1 MYRNI
6 SRSRII
12 GGNAWNSREIHG
24 PNCMPGNGIAPF
36 APAGGGRREVV
47 GPGVAVKDG
56 KGQEWV
62 QATANFL
69 RKSEK
74 LQVPEWVLARQ
85 EFIPYY
91 ENWFCARA
99 APTAQPLSLVG
110 SIGAHSVTGI
120 YEDVREMASCS
131 ATAAEVLGARLRR
144 VRRALERLRMVEK
157 DHDGVADWHL
167 RRENSGQDRR
177 TGNSCQHE
185 ALEQMI
191 VWVGFKVTLT
201 FLSAVAKHHLES
213 LIYTLINRVLIPYSK
228 PLITLHYH

>member
-1 MYRNI
+1 MHFLFPLSSGRCGHAPRGGLPASPGSLPHHARLGGRGGRAPRRLLAPSLQVPQGGTGRGWAPALRDRLPPALRARQWACQRRGRGAASPRLVIQQLPPSRPPPFLHMDMYRNI

-12 GGNAWNSREIHG
+12 GGNAWNSREIHR

-62 QATANFL
+62 RATANFL

-91 ENWFCARA
+91 EN
-99 APTAQPLSLVG
+99 
-110 SIGAHSVTGI
+110 
-120 YEDVREMASCS
+120 
-131 ATAAEVLGARLRR
+131 
-144 VRRALERLRMVEK
+144 
-157 DHDGVADWHL
+157 
-167 RRENSGQDRR
+167 
-177 TGNSCQHE
+177 
-185 ALEQMI
+185 
-191 VWVGFKVTLT
+191 
-201 FLSAVAKHHLES
+201 
-213 LIYTLINRVLIPYSK
+213 
-228 PLITLHYH
+228 